1 MPRAVIL
8 RAPAKI
14 NLTLRVGPRLESGYH
29 DVRTVMQTVSLFDTL
44 TITPRRGPFA
54 LQTRTPGVPA
64 DQTNLVWRAAELLW
78 RSAGREGAPRDA
90 HVRLAKEIPAAAG
103 LGGGSSDAAAALA
116 GLNRVWDLRRSARDL
131 MELAAALGADVPYFL
146 VGGSALGA
154 GRGDELYPLEDVAG
168 FGVLIIKPSFGVSTA
183 DAYRWCDEDRA
194 AGGGAPVALPAR
206 RPLDLG
212 WASGPL
218 ALVNDLEE
226 PVARRHRE
234 IREMV
239 DACYR
244 EGAAAAAMTGS
255 GSAVFGLFSE
265 AAASRAA
272 RRLRRP
278 DWLVLITRTLTRR
291 EAGRRM
297 SL

>member
-78 RSAGREGAPRDA
+78 RSAYREGPPRDA
-90 HVRLAKEIPAAAG
+90 HVRLAKEIP
-103 LGGGSSDAAAALA
+103 AAAALA

-131 MELAAALGADVPYFL
+131 MELAVALGADVPYFL
-146 VGGSALGA
+146 VGRSALAA
-154 GRGDELYPLEDVAG
+154 GRGDELYPLEAVAG
-168 FGVLIIKPSFGVSTA
+168 FGDLIIKPSFGVSTA